1 VPLRIRRQNR
11 YAAVSKSR
19 FVQYVP
25 SVRPPRFHR
34 RRSRPKGGVGMPVV
48 LVATRNDD
56 RKVMSM
62 STSLRKD
69 AAGGDPALGP
79 AKPAPS
85 HRNEAVRT
93 TTVAADAWAIW
104 ITACRDVAARQIGLM
119 EQLTNHFAE
128 RIDLSPAGG
137 SGLVDLGIVRPVR
150 QIRESCEHAVHGMR
164 EINDVAMRWYFNW
177 ANQAAGRV
185 AEHLAFG
192 RATQPDDPV
201 AAGDKAP

>member
-1 VPLRIRRQNR
+1 
-11 YAAVSKSR
+11 
-19 FVQYVP
+19 
-25 SVRPPRFHR
+25 
-34 RRSRPKGGVGMPVV
+34 
-48 LVATRNDD
+48 
-56 RKVMSM
+56 M
-62 STSLRKD
+62 STSLRKE

-79 AKPAPS
+79 AKPAPL

-164 EINDVAMRWYFNW
+164 EINDVAMRWYFTW

-192 RATQPDDPV
+192 LRATRPDGPV